1 MQEEDQQIP
10 NPKSSSGP
18 PQVVQ
23 DALAQDLLQAS
34 LAGHSQLEDFLK
46 IELAEPGGVK
56 HWSRQQIAD
65 DAMAYLKAFNSS
77 RKIKTK
83 NRLTKIADIF
93 LNHRYRPLCAYCGG
107 EYAAY
112 AIEALE
118 SGVQNCK
125 HCEDAGIDADRDAFI
140 DENAN
145 DRVWISLTSAEPPR
159 KIRDWA
165 TEATRNWRVAEEG

>member
-1 MQEEDQQIP
+1 
-10 NPKSSSGP
+10 
-18 PQVVQ
+18 
-23 DALAQDLLQAS
+23 
-34 LAGHSQLEDFLK
+34 
-46 IELAEPGGVK
+46 
-56 HWSRQQIAD
+56 
-65 DAMAYLKAFNSS
+65 MAYLKAFSLS
-77 RKIKTK
+77 RPKIKTR
-83 NRLTKIADIF
+83 NRLKKFAGIF
-93 LNHRYRPLCAYCGG
+93 LNHRFRPLCAYCGG